1 MSKKLT
7 PWFPAE
13 VEPAREGIYNVQDR
27 RLDDDRWFSY
37 WDGVRFN
44 WLSLSQGGAFL
55 MRGDKG
61 AGGDVTRWRGLAVKP

>member
-44 WLSLSQGGAFL
+44 WLSLSQGALSSCAATKVPGA
-55 MRGDKG
+55 MSPVG
-61 AGGDVTRWRGLAVKP
+61 ADWR